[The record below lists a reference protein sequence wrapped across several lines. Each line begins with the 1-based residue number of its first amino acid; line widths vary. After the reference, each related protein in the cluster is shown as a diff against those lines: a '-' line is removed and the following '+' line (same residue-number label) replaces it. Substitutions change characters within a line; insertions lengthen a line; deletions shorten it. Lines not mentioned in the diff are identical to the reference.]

1 MSSFNE
7 LYERILQSPERKFQ
21 LRGVQEIRRKAIHEL
36 MESGLYT
43 EPAEDAALTDEER
56 AAHKAEA
63 AYELGKQ
70 YVLEVAKLPNK
81 LGDEAVAAAITA
93 TSQRP
98 YCIALCLQTQMEEM
112 LASGAVERSEHGT
125 PWLFVVAANEN
136 TLEPIDEIQG
146 AIEMLR
152 VTYQQFHIEFE
163 VRAMEDN
170 SDNAVAKAL
179 REAAMACKTDGSQE
193 NMQRLA
199 SILTAA
205 PLIFPAQRPD
215 PKEGVPDDGQHLRFA
230 KARANDGQ
238 SFFLAFT
245 DRSQLARWRAFG
257 SVELTLKDYA
267 PLILNSNDKGMILD
281 PYIGAGLALTKEM
294 VQTLYLQYQMLEGLA
309 EAAAEMEKNGEMPD
323 LTPEVPH
330 AAPETPPAAQEREN
344 VFETSKWGQNKKTK
358 KKRS

>member
-7 LYERILQSPERKFQ
+7 LYERIVQSPERKFQ

-81 LGDEAVAAAITA
+81 LGDEAVAAAVTA

-98 YCIALCLQTQMEEM
+98 YCIALCLQTQLEEM
-112 LASGAVERSEHGT
+112 LSSGAVERSENGT
-125 PWLFVVAANEN
+125 PWLFVVAANQN

-152 VTYQQFHIEFE
+152 VIYQQFHIEFE
-163 VRAMEDN
+163 VRSMEEDLNSAM
-170 SDNAVAKAL
+170 AKSL
-179 REAAMACKTDGSQE
+179 REAVAACKTDGSQE
-193 NMQRLA
+193 NMQKLA
-199 SILTAA
+199 AILTTA
-205 PLIFPAQRPD
+205 PLVFPAQRPEQKD
-215 PKEGVPDDGQHLRFA
+215 GAPADDQHLQFA
-230 KARANDGQ
+230 KARSNDGKT
-238 SFFLAFT
+238 FFLAFT
-245 DRSQLARWRAFG
+245 DRAQLARWRAFG
-257 SVELTLKDYA
+257 SVELSLKDYA
-267 PLILNSNDKGMILD
+267 PLILNSNDTGVILD

-294 VQTLYLQYQMLEGLA
+294 IQALYMQYQMLEGLA
-309 EAAAEMEKNGEMPD
+309 EAAAEMAQNGE
-323 LTPEVPH
+323 TPEPS
-330 AAPETPPAAQEREN
+330 PETPSAAPEREN
-344 VFETSKWGQNKKTK
+344 VFETSKWGQNKKTR